1 MKCDSKKLT
10 YSKYENNNILNITSP
25 ENFSLR
31 NSGNILKSIN
41 KDSIGKTFINSH
53 AKNNFT
59 ENLSLPK
66 NNSLV
71 KTLNEF
77 PKDSINYFNYKY
89 KTKKKGI
96 NNKDKKEDLNE
107 IDEKTRKIDFRNY
120 KKYPVKS
127 VFSLLDFEPKEKYFW
142 FAAYDKLIHKKK
154 LLKIFSFYNFGRNR
168 NYFTFGND
176 FSNIKEKKLIIN
188 DYELY
193 FTEKYNNIF
202 IRKCQG
208 KKIFTKLYLL
218 TLKQINM
225 IFSYLN
231 RIEYKIYI
239 NNYDLTL
246 GCKNLSNLE
255 NNIKL
260 KEMKYNSVYCLG
272 SYMNINIFCFSR
284 TENMK
289 EIGNLPKSKKIA
301 KLIKILMVNF
311 PENSKEYF
319 INYIFSNCNY
329 NLDGKALIDKKNE
342 INNLLLSN
350 KKGIFKPSSKSN
362 SVIYSSVSGIPE
374 FSYSPFLNSSN
385 YNNVISNFNL
395 KNNANNNKNKNSSNI
410 LGTISY
416 NASCF
421 DFTSD
426 FLNSMN
432 KNDGNLSKIICSL
445 SNHNTNRDRNT
456 KNKIKNNNIK
466 NNINSKTSNFS
477 FDNNSNTNPKSNNS
491 NNYNK
496 STNDKYIIEKILKS
510 NEKFFEKKKLMKTH
524 GQKKEKSKINY
535 IKKTILNF
543 KNNTEY
549 NHKVLEENKENYS
562 LNTVSKFCDC
572 KNKSESNSKYLS
584 DFTLSKMS
592 NYINKTNKII
602 KKFQRKSI
610 INYNRKIN
618 KTFIK
623 GEDIFMNVNKTLSS
637 INKTTLYTSKSIEN
651 KKFKYKKYNKI

>member
-1 MKCDSKKLT
+1 MKYDSKKLT
-10 YSKYENNNILNITSP
+10 YPKYENNNILNITSP

-31 NSGNILKSIN
+31 NSGNILESIN
-41 KDSIGKTFINSH
+41 KDSIGKTYINSQV
-53 AKNNFT
+53 KNNCT
-59 ENLSLPK
+59 ENLSLSK
-66 NNSLV
+66 NNSCV
-71 KTLNEF
+71 QTLNEF
-77 PKDSINYFNYKY
+77 PKDNINYFNYKY
-89 KTKKKGI
+89 KKGKKGM
-96 NNKDKKEDLNE
+96 NNKDKKDELNA

-127 VFSLLDFEPKEKYFW
+127 VISLLDFEPKEKYFW

-154 LLKIFSFYNFGRNR
+154 LLKIFSFYNFGCNR

-176 FSNIKEKKLIIN
+176 FINIKEKKLIIN

-193 FTEKYNNIF
+193 FTEKSNNPF
-202 IRKCQG
+202 IKKSKG
-208 KKIFTKLYLL
+208 KKIYIKLYLL

-246 GCKNLSNLE
+246 GCKKLSNLE
-255 NNIKL
+255 NNIKS

-284 TENMK
+284 TENVK
-289 EIGNLPKSKKIA
+289 VIGNFPKSKKIA

-319 INYIFSNCNY
+319 INYIFSSY
-329 NLDGKALIDKKNE
+329 NKNLAEKTLIDKKNE

-350 KKGIFKPSSKSN
+350 KKGLFKPSSKSN

-395 KNNANNNKNKNSSNI
+395 KNNVNNKNKNSSNI

-432 KNDGNLSKIICSL
+432 KNEENLSKIICSL
-445 SNHNTNRDRNT
+445 SNHNININRNT
-456 KNKIKNNNIK
+456 KNKMKNNNIK
-466 NNINSKTSNFS
+466 NNNNSKISNFS

-491 NNYNK
+491 NNFTKN
-496 STNDKYIIEKILKS
+496 TNDNYIIEKILKS
-510 NEKFFEKKKLMKTH
+510 NEKFFNQKKMMKTH
-524 GQKKEKSKINY
+524 RQKRKKSKINY
-535 IKKTILNF
+535 IKQTILNF

-549 NHKVLEENKENYS
+549 NHKALEANKENYS
-562 LNTVSKFCDC
+562 LSSVSKFYNFN
-572 KNKSESNSKYLS
+572 NKSENNSKYLS

-610 INYNRKIN
+610 INNNRKIN

-623 GEDIFMNVNKTLSS
+623 GEDIFMNVDRTSSS

>member
-71 KTLNEF
+71 KTLNGF

-96 NNKDKKEDLNE
+96 NNKDKKEDLSE

-218 TLKQINM
+218 TLKQINR

-311 PENSKEYF
+311 PENSKEFF

-374 FSYSPFLNSSN
+374 FSYSPF
-385 YNNVISNFNL
+385 
-395 KNNANNNKNKNSSNI
+395 
-410 LGTISY
+410 
-416 NASCF
+416 
-421 DFTSD
+421 
-426 FLNSMN
+426 
-432 KNDGNLSKIICSL
+432 
-445 SNHNTNRDRNT
+445 
-456 KNKIKNNNIK
+456 
-466 NNINSKTSNFS
+466 
-477 FDNNSNTNPKSNNS
+477 
-491 NNYNK
+491 
-496 STNDKYIIEKILKS
+496 
-510 NEKFFEKKKLMKTH
+510 
-524 GQKKEKSKINY
+524 
-535 IKKTILNF
+535 
-543 KNNTEY
+543 
-549 NHKVLEENKENYS
+549 
-562 LNTVSKFCDC
+562 
-572 KNKSESNSKYLS
+572 
-584 DFTLSKMS
+584 
-592 NYINKTNKII
+592 
-602 KKFQRKSI
+602 
-610 INYNRKIN
+610 
-618 KTFIK
+618 
-623 GEDIFMNVNKTLSS
+623 
-637 INKTTLYTSKSIEN
+637 
-651 KKFKYKKYNKI
+651 

>member
-1 MKCDSKKLT
+1 
-10 YSKYENNNILNITSP
+10 
-25 ENFSLR
+25 
-31 NSGNILKSIN
+31 
-41 KDSIGKTFINSH
+41 
-53 AKNNFT
+53 
-59 ENLSLPK
+59 
-66 NNSLV
+66 
-71 KTLNEF
+71 
-77 PKDSINYFNYKY
+77 
-89 KTKKKGI
+89 
-96 NNKDKKEDLNE
+96 
-107 IDEKTRKIDFRNY
+107 
-120 KKYPVKS
+120 
-127 VFSLLDFEPKEKYFW
+127 
-142 FAAYDKLIHKKK
+142 
-154 LLKIFSFYNFGRNR
+154 
-168 NYFTFGND
+168 
-176 FSNIKEKKLIIN
+176 
-188 DYELY
+188 
-193 FTEKYNNIF
+193 
-202 IRKCQG
+202 
-208 KKIFTKLYLL
+208 
-218 TLKQINM
+218 M

-246 GCKNLSNLE
+246 GYKKLFNIE
-255 NNIKL
+255 NKIKS
-260 KEMKYNSVYCLG
+260 KEMKYNSVYYLG
-272 SYMNINIFCFSR
+272 SYMNLNTFCFSR
-284 TENMK
+284 TDNMK
-289 EIGNLPKSKKIA
+289 GIGKFPKSKKLA

-319 INYIFSNCNY
+319 INYIFSNCNK
-329 NLDGKALIDKKNE
+329 NLDEKALIDKKNE

-350 KKGIFKPSSKSN
+350 KKGPYKPSSKNN
-362 SVIYSSVSGIPE
+362 SIIYSSISGIPE
-374 FSYSPFLNSSN
+374 ISYSPFLNSN
-385 YNNVISNFNL
+385 NNNNVISNFNL
-395 KNNANNNKNKNSSNI
+395 KNNVNNNKIKNSSNI

-510 NEKFFEKKKLMKTH
+510 NEKFFEQKKLMKTH